1 MKGNKLIT
9 LLIVLVAV
17 LSFIFLG
24 RIINT
29 GDEAIANGSADVQNS
44 LVSPF
49 LSLSYIIMGI
59 TVVLVVFFVLRQL
72 ITHPKSL
79 KSALVSGGLFLAL
92 VLITFFTSSGQ
103 AVTDKA
109 GETLITEYGSRWV
122 GAGLTMFY
130 LLAIIAIGLMFFFG
144 IKKAIKN

>member
-1 MKGNKLIT
+1 MKGNKFMT

-24 RIINT
+24 RIIST
-29 GDEAIANGSADVQNS
+29 GDEAISNGSADVQNS

-49 LSLSYIIMGI
+49 LMLSYLIMGV
-59 TVVLVVFFVLRQL
+59 TVALVVFFVLRHL
-72 ITHPKSL
+72 ISHPKSL
-79 KSALVSGGLFLAL
+79 KSALISGGLFLAL
-92 VLITFFTSSGQ
+92 VLITFFTSSGE
-103 AVTDKA
+103 AVTTKA

-122 GAGLTMFY
+122 GAGLRLFY
-130 LLAIIAIGLMFFFG
+130 ILAILAIGLMFAFG

>member
-1 MKGNKLIT
+1 MKGNKIIT

-24 RIINT
+24 RIIDT
-29 GDEAIANGSADVQNS
+29 GDEAITNGSADVQNS

-59 TVVLVVFFVLRQL
+59 TVVLVVFFVLRHL
-72 ITHPKSL
+72 ITHPKAL
-79 KSALVSGGLFLAL
+79 KSALVYTGLFLAL
-92 VLITFFTSSGQ
+92 VLVTFFTSSGE
-103 AVTDKA
+103 ALTDKA
-109 GETLITEYGSRWV
+109 GETLITAYGSRWV
-122 GAGLTMFY
+122 GAGLKLFY
-130 LLAIIAIGLMFFFG
+130 ILSILAIGLMFAFG